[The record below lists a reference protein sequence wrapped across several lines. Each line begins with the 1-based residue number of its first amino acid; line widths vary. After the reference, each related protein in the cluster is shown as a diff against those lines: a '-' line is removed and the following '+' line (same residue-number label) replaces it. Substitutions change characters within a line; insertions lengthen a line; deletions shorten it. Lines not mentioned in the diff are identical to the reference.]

1 MYVNCIFNKQ
11 SELLPLVQI
20 EAPDLVCFTE
30 ILPQNSSY
38 SIEISAL

>member
-1 MYVNCIFNKQ
+1 MYVNYVFNKQ

-30 ILPQNSSY
+30 ILPKISSY
-38 SIEISAL
+38 SVEISAL